1 MPIDA
6 KLKAIWDPI
15 PASQFDG
22 PAMRHLLRRIAFTAT
37 FEIVE
42 TIKGKSPQD
51 AVKTLLKSG
60 KPYPIP
66 ETVKNYRG
74 VKTTAQENVNLARA
88 DMREFTKKY
97 GGDRAMMK
105 PGNRKVYNQKQA
117 AVRAAEMEVENY
129 LELVFAD
136 YAQDWLAFAA
146 DHENSVQEK
155 LTMFL
160 ANVLVVNRTD
170 GMKDHPPTMHQ
181 YQDALR
187 RNRLAPYPKL
197 VKGIS
202 TNPGMMNMLDLPDN
216 TKGNPNE
223 NYARELMELFTMGES
238 EGYTEKDI
246 QEAARAL
253 TGYRYDSNYKF
264 AFDQSEWDSSSKT
277 VLGKTGNF
285 TGQQI
290 VDIIFE
296 TEEAQYYLP
305 YKMVEYFMQ
314 PKISHDPAVEQSLK
328 PYIKAL
334 GAMWKENEFSLE
346 WLFTTFF
353 SSKAFYAP
361 SFRGN
366 MIKSPIQ
373 LYVGLMQ
380 DLRLDVSPFPRRVT
394 QMLDLMGQRF
404 LDPPD
409 VEGWTGGEEWITNAT
424 VQIRRT
430 LIESHFIP
438 VDKRVLSAV
447 EKKQFYKA
455 DQKGAANLFVSV
467 ERIGGIKDLSND
479 EIIDRMLEY
488 FLPIEVDGQFRSA
501 VMVHMAMGGAGKAPK
516 EERMRQSIMAILQSP
531 YYQLH

>member
-1 MPIDA
+1 MPSKA
-6 KLKAIWDPI
+6 EAIWEPI
-15 PASQFDG
+15 SLRQFDG

-37 FEIVE
+37 FETVE
-42 TIKGKSPQD
+42 KIKGKEPAE
-51 AVKTLLKSG
+51 AVKILLDTG
-60 KPYPIP
+60 TPYPIP
-66 ETVKNYRG
+66 DSVKNFRAVKG
-74 VKTTAQENVNLARA
+74 VAEENHAAARA
-88 DMREFTKKY
+88 EMREFNKKY
-97 GGDRAMMK
+97 GNDRAMMK
-105 PGNRKVYNQKQA
+105 PGNRAEYNKLQA
-117 AVRAAEMEVENY
+117 AERAAQMEVENY

-136 YAQDWLAFAA
+136 YAQDWIAFAA

-170 GMKDHPPTMHQ
+170 GMKDYPPTMHQ

-187 RNRLAPYPKL
+187 RNRLTSYPKL

-216 TKGNPNE
+216 TAGNPNE
-223 NYARELMELFTMGES
+223 NYARELMELFTMGEGN
-238 EGYTEKDI
+238 GYTEEDI
-246 QEAARAL
+246 KEAARAL
-253 TGYRYDSNYKF
+253 TGYRYDGNYKF
-264 AFDQSEWDSSSKT
+264 NFNKSDWDSSEKT
-277 VLGKTGNF
+277 VLGQTGNF
-285 TGQQI
+285 TGQDI
-290 VDIIFE
+290 VDIIFK
-296 TEEAQYYLP
+296 TPEAQTYLP
-305 YKMVEYFMQ
+305 RKMVEYFMT
-314 PKISHDPAVEQSLK
+314 PEGIPEPYVE
-328 PYIKAL
+328 AL
-334 GAMWKENEFSLE
+334 GKQWAENEFSLE

-353 SSKAFYAP
+353 SSKAFFTP
-361 SFRGN
+361 TFRGN

-409 VEGWTGGEEWITNAT
+409 VEGWTGGEEWITNST

-438 VDKRVLSAV
+438 VDKRVLTAV

-455 DQKGAANLFVSV
+455 EQKNKANLFVSLD
-467 ERIGGIKDLSND
+467 RIGNIKELSND

-488 FLPIEVDGQFRSA
+488 FLPIPVDGQFRSA
-501 VMVHMAMGGAGKAPK
+501 VMVHMAMGGVGKAPK